1 MELGFCGFVDSS
13 HMVAVICSALGI
25 FTCHGLTQRKEAALE
40 KLGKLGWILTIK
52 L

>member
-1 MELGFCGFVDSS
+1 MKLNFCGFADSS
-13 HMVAVICSALGI
+13 HLVAVINSALGI
-25 FTCHGLTQRKEAALE
+25 FTCQRLTQRKENAFK